1 MSEGESGGNV
11 TVNSDVCLRER
22 VRKCYCVQCCVPEV
36 QDEGNVTVYSDVCLR
51 YRLREMLLCT
61 VMCV

>member
-1 MSEGESGGNV
+1 MS
-11 TVNSDVCLRER
+11 
-22 VRKCYCVQCCVPEV
+22 EV
-36 QDEGNVTVYSDVCLR
+36 QDRRNVTVYSDLCLRYRVGEMLLCTVIYVLGTGWENVTVYSDMCLR